1 MQIALR
7 TKNTE
12 ALETF
17 LQKYPESKARKD
29 ILSEIAKLR
38 RSEYDEWTL
47 FEVANQHFPIY
58 LKLSTLE
65 RIGDKVAIWAKYL
78 VDPATPIGQKYPD
91 ADYADEFEVIDCKQM
106 ISAASETTVVG
117 KTGQTLSHYKWAD
130 PQFLNL
136 SIGSAVKPGTV
147 LYTLRNLLCYHESH
161 TPREERTC
169 RYEIHVC
176 L

>member
-78 VDPATPIGQKYPD
+78 VDPATPIG
-91 ADYADEFEVIDCKQM
+91 EFD
-106 ISAASETTVVG
+106 G
-117 KTGQTLSHYKWAD
+117 
-130 PQFLNL
+130 
-136 SIGSAVKPGTV
+136 
-147 LYTLRNLLCYHESH
+147 
-161 TPREERTC
+161 
-169 RYEIHVC
+169 
-176 L
+176 